1 MRSNY
6 QLLGWQTPERTHR
19 RVAFT
24 LIELLV
30 VIAIIAVL
38 IGLLLPA
45 VQKVREAAARS
56 KCQNNLKQ
64 IGIGL
69 HAYHDTHKK
78 LPEGQV
84 SRQNGIGDV
93 PNWKVKIFP
102 FIEQDAMYQAIYNT
116 SSNPSM
122 RSGAV
127 LTLTRGKS
135 FPTYH
140 CPSTTWPQFYGDAGT
155 SATAYNYH
163 SSGSFVQFGGNG
175 QQIASYIGI
184 SGAYPDPA
192 GRTERET
199 ALVGGS
205 GGVLTDNGML
215 LMGESVTLV
224 AVTDGTSNT
233 MLVGEQSGR
242 VGKYD
247 LRSRYF
253 SPFGGANGA
262 YAGSATGPFTVQ
274 WLRSNTPGGYAA
286 PGSHDVYGNGTTSVR
301 YIINYPSL
309 SSGANYTYSLNGLLN
324 SAHQNGINTVFADG
338 SVRFLNDSIT
348 FTELAKICTRDD
360 GLVLADLP

>member
-1 MRSNY
+1 MRSY
-6 QLLGWQTPERTHR
+6 GLYMGWQTPERTHR

-69 HAYHDTHKK
+69 HAYHDTFKK
-78 LPEGQV
+78 FPEGQIAP
-84 SRQNGIGDV
+84 GIGV
-93 PNWKVKIFP
+93 TPNWKVKIFP
-102 FIEQDAMYQAIYNT
+102 YIEQDAMYQAIYNT
-116 SSNPSM
+116 SATPAM
-122 RSGAV
+122 TSGAV
-127 LTLTRGKS
+127 LTITRGKS
-135 FPTYH
+135 FPMYH

-155 SATAYNYH
+155 STTAYNYP
-163 SSGSFVQFGGNG
+163 SSGSFGQFGGNG

-192 GRTERET
+192 GRTERAAT
-199 ALVGGS
+199 NVGYGS
-205 GGVLTDNGML
+205 VLTDNGML
-215 LMGESVTLV
+215 LMGEAVTLV
-224 AVTDGTSNT
+224 AVTDGSSNT

-247 LRSRYF
+247 LRSRYY
-253 SPFGGANGA
+253 SPFGGASGQFA
-262 YAGSATGPFTVQ
+262 AGVNPPYTVQ
-274 WLRSNTPGGYAA
+274 KFRATSTYVGTRSDL
-286 PGSHDVYGNGTTSVR
+286 DVYGNGTTSVR
-301 YIINYPSL
+301 YLINYQSL
-309 SSGANYTYSLNGLLN
+309 SAGANYSYSLNGLLN
-324 SAHQNGINTVFADG
+324 SSHQNGINTVFADG

-348 FTELAKICTRDD
+348 LAELAKICTRDD